1 MGEVIKVIFCRFPH
15 VSQKD
20 IGKING
26 RGTALHKKCTYLTK
40 PNHMSVAYYLKNKS
54 ISNVLIVVGHSKP
67 TTARGGGKE
76 NAHKKLSSMSRSVIF
91 PVLQPQFGNY
101 LPRVSNRGQ
110 QWCAEMDRY
119 GKK

>member
-1 MGEVIKVIFCRFPH
+1 MPFHAYIVCQKQVKLKYHPKFSGTDMGEVIKVIFCRFPH
-15 VSQKD
+15 VSQKA

-67 TTARGGGKE
+67 TTARGIG
-76 NAHKKLSSMSRSVIF
+76 R
-91 PVLQPQFGNY
+91 
-101 LPRVSNRGQ
+101 
-110 QWCAEMDRY
+110 
-119 GKK
+119 